1 MFGLNPVN
9 FNFKITLYIFIFS
22 GCTNLVK
29 QQDSVPFEPPATR
42 NYKKHFSS
50 HKANLDP
57 IEGVWTEYAVGT
69 LSEDGKVIQR
79 KEIQKRASWIIIK
92 NKGEYQV
99 LNEYG
104 EQNKFIASFTRT
116 SQKNA
121 YMFNAFYFESKD
133 HIKVEAILV
142 NGNRLEMAY
151 DAPPG
156 VFEKN
161 YREILD
167 TIHIQDPDKKLTLH
181 WQFNWL
187 KSFPND

>member
-1 MFGLNPVN
+1 MNNMFGLNPVN

-29 QQDSVPFEPPATR
+29 QQDSMPFEPPATR

-104 EQNKFIASFTRT
+104 EQNKFIASFNGPL
-116 SQKNA
+116 KK
-121 YMFNAFYFESKD
+121 M
-133 HIKVEAILV
+133 HIC
-142 NGNRLEMAY
+142 
-151 DAPPG
+151 
-156 VFEKN
+156 
-161 YREILD
+161 
-167 TIHIQDPDKKLTLH
+167 LTL
-181 WQFNWL
+181 FI
-187 KSFPND
+187 PNQRTTSG

>member
-1 MFGLNPVN
+1 MIQDARFWIS
-9 FNFKITLYIFIFS
+9 FRWITFPSSERVPTAY
-22 GCTNLVK
+22 
-29 QQDSVPFEPPATR
+29 SVQTPSMGSRLA
-42 NYKKHFSS
+42 
-50 HKANLDP
+50 LWL
-57 IEGVWTEYAVGT
+57 EGVWTEYAVGT

-79 KEIQKRASWIIIK
+79 KEIQKRATWIIIK

-121 YMFNAFYFESKD
+121 YMFNAFYSESKD

-156 VFEKN
+156 IFEEN